1 MKRGELWVAAGG
13 GDYTGK
19 PRPVV
24 IVQDDR
30 FEATGSVTVCAL
42 TSDPTDAPLFRIL
55 LSADPENRLH
65 EDSRVMVDK
74 ITTVRRERLIRRIG
88 SLSVTDMRRIDRA
101 MLVFLGIARTA
112 YAHGSGRESLPPD
125 VEVEVRAGERV
136 ECSLYVPA
144 DGATT

>member
-1 MKRGELWVAAGG
+1 MKRGALWVAAGG

-55 LSADPENRLH
+55 LSPDSENGLH

-74 ITTVRRERLIRRIG
+74 ITTVRREHLSRRIG

-101 MLVFLGIARTA
+101 MLVFLGIAR
-112 YAHGSGRESLPPD
+112 
-125 VEVEVRAGERV
+125 
-136 ECSLYVPA
+136 
-144 DGATT
+144 

>member
-13 GDYTGK
+13 GDDTGK

-55 LSADPENRLH
+55 LSPDSENGLH
-65 EDSRVMVDK
+65 EDCRIMVDK
-74 ITTVRRERLIRRIG
+74 ITTVRRERLSRRIG
-88 SLSVTDMRRIDRA
+88 SLTITEMRRIDRA
-101 MLVFLGIARTA
+101 ILVFLGIAR
-112 YAHGSGRESLPPD
+112 
-125 VEVEVRAGERV
+125 
-136 ECSLYVPA
+136 
-144 DGATT
+144 

>member
-30 FEATGSVTVCAL
+30 FEQAKSVTVCAV
-42 TSDPTDAPLFRIL
+42 TSDPTDAPLFRVAL
-55 LSADPENRLH
+55 APAPENGLH
-65 EDSRVMVDK
+65 EDCRVMVDK
-74 ITTVRRERLIRRIG
+74 ITTVRRERLKRRIG

-101 MLVFLGIARTA
+101 ILVFLGIA
-112 YAHGSGRESLPPD
+112 G
-125 VEVEVRAGERV
+125 
-136 ECSLYVPA
+136 
-144 DGATT
+144 

>member
-24 IVQDDR
+24 IVRDDR

-42 TSDPTDAPLFRIL
+42 TSDPTDAPLFRLL
-55 LSADPENRLH
+55 LSPDSENGLH

-74 ITTVRRERLIRRIG
+74 ITTVRRERLVRRIG

-101 MLVFLGIARTA
+101 MLVFLGIAR
-112 YAHGSGRESLPPD
+112 
-125 VEVEVRAGERV
+125 
-136 ECSLYVPA
+136 
-144 DGATT
+144 

>member
-1 MKRGELWVAAGG
+1 MKRGELWVAACG

-55 LSADPENRLH
+55 LSPDSENGLH

-101 MLVFLGIARTA
+101 MLVFLGIAR
-112 YAHGSGRESLPPD
+112 
-125 VEVEVRAGERV
+125 
-136 ECSLYVPA
+136 
-144 DGATT
+144 

>member
-55 LSADPENRLH
+55 LSPDSENGLH

-74 ITTVRRERLIRRIG
+74 ITTVRRERLSRRIG

-101 MLVFLGIARTA
+101 MLVFLGIAR
-112 YAHGSGRESLPPD
+112 
-125 VEVEVRAGERV
+125 
-136 ECSLYVPA
+136 
-144 DGATT
+144 

>member
-55 LSADPENRLH
+55 LSPDSENGLH

-74 ITTVRRERLIRRIG
+74 ITTVRREHLSRLIG

-101 MLVFLGIARTA
+101 MLVFLGIAR
-112 YAHGSGRESLPPD
+112 
-125 VEVEVRAGERV
+125 
-136 ECSLYVPA
+136 
-144 DGATT
+144 

>member
-55 LSADPENRLH
+55 LSPDSENGLH

-101 MLVFLGIARTA
+101 MLVFLGIAR
-112 YAHGSGRESLPPD
+112 
-125 VEVEVRAGERV
+125 
-136 ECSLYVPA
+136 
-144 DGATT
+144 